1 MGIEDLLKTAVTDT
15 LNAGLFA
22 RRMQNETARA
32 VRRCAWKKKKQ
43 KGKGKRREEG
53 KETTIETCYYSK
65 NCRKFH
71 AICLKGLNKRE
82 RDTTIKFIPAQQWP
96 MSIRNINRNAD
107 SLSRILHERPFSRS
121 KIKKRR
127 TVSIHLRSNLQR
139 KTWTTWG
146 AGRATNEQKKK
157 KIGELSNK
165 SSQQ

>member
-96 MSIRNINRNAD
+96 MSIRNINRNGD

-127 TVSIHLRSNLQR
+127 PYQFIFVRIFNERH
-139 KTWTTWG
+139 
-146 AGRATNEQKKK
+146 GRHGERNARRMNKKK
-157 KIGELSNK
+157 K
-165 SSQQ
+165 